1 MGPPLASGGGHS
13 RGASRGGGVAANAA
27 PTYVLL
33 EDGPASGGS
42 GGGSL
47 GHCRISS
54 LEHIDGAPGGGA
66 QQRIEVPRCPL
77 HSSRLPRLVL
87 STFFLL
93 LNIESLDLGLH
104 VDFPALCFV

>member
-54 LEHIDGAPGGGA
+54 LEHIDGAPGWGA

-77 HSSRLPRLVL
+77 LAPASSRSFHL
-87 STFFLL
+87 FFFL

-104 VDFPALCFV
+104 VDFPAFCFV